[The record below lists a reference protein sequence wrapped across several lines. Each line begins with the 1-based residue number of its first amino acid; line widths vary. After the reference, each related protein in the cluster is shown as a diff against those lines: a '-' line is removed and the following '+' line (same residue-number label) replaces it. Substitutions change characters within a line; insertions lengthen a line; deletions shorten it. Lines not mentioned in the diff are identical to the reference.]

1 MQPAANIWFQCVTD
15 ILVYEVEI
23 KPLGIEVPT
32 TPTLDVGVF
41 GVFNIAHHLEEVLI
55 SRGSADVFRRS
66 SKGTVLADG
75 LFGKYIEPEPFLKFN
90 RMAPVVA
97 EVICV
102 GKSASRS
109 RKILK
114 LNIPFI
120 ENARIIWTRPI
131 LQKDNITK
139 AQSADMKF
147 VKMVVPPIERGL
159 NSKVEV
165 FEIPVCRYDQTPPDG
180 WLDTINRYTKANG
193 VRR

>member
-1 MQPAANIWFQCVTD
+1 MQPPANIWFQRVAD
-15 ILVYEVEI
+15 ILVGDVEI

-32 TPTLDVGVF
+32 APTLDVGMFRV
-41 GVFNIAHHLEEVLI
+41 VRIPHHLEEMLI
-55 SRGSADVFRRS
+55 SRDPADVFRRPC
-66 SKGTVLADG
+66 KGTVLADG
-75 LFGKYIEPEPFLKFN
+75 LFREYIEPEPFLQFN
-90 RMAPVVA
+90 RMSPVVA

-102 GKSASRS
+102 GNGASGS

-114 LNIPFI
+114 LNIPLI

-131 LQKDNITK
+131 FQKGDIAK
-139 AQSADMKF
+139 AQSADVEF
-147 VKMVVPPIERGL
+147 VEMVVPPIERGL

-165 FEIPVCRYDQTPPDG
+165 FEIPVCRYDQTPPNG

>member
-1 MQPAANIWFQCVTD
+1 MQPPANIWFQCVAD
-15 ILVYEVEI
+15 ILVDEVQI

-32 TPTLDVGVF
+32 APTLDVGVF
-41 GVFNIAHHLEEVLI
+41 RVARIPHHLEEMLI
-55 SRGSADVFRRS
+55 SRDPADVFRRPC
-66 SKGTVLADG
+66 KGTVLADG
-75 LFGKYIEPEPFLKFN
+75 LFGKYIKPKPFLQFN
-90 RMAPVVA
+90 RMSPVVA

-102 GKSASRS
+102 GKSASGS

-120 ENARIIWTRPI
+120 ENTRIIWTRPI
-131 LQKDNITK
+131 FQKGDIAK
-139 AQSADMKF
+139 AQSADVEF
-147 VKMVVPPIERGL
+147 VEMVVPPIERGL

-165 FEIPVCRYDQTPPDG
+165 FEIPVCRYEQTPPDG